1 MEGCKWVD
9 EVYFPA
15 PWSPDLKFM
24 NKIKVDFIAHD
35 TIPYPTPDYDDCY
48 KEMKEV
54 GRFIPTKRGEGIST
68 TCILNR
74 ILKNRES
81 YYEKNIKKGI
91 SREEMNLSYLHYFY
105 I

>member
-1 MEGCKWVD
+1 MNK
-9 EVYFPA
+9 
-15 PWSPDLKFM
+15 LKF
-24 NKIKVDFIAHD
+24 DFIAHD

-54 GRFIPTKRGEGIST
+54 GRFLPTKRSEGIST

-74 ILKNRES
+74 ILKNREDF
-81 YYEKNIKKGI
+81 YAKNIKKGI
-91 SREEMNLSYLHYFY
+91 SREEMNLSYIHYFY